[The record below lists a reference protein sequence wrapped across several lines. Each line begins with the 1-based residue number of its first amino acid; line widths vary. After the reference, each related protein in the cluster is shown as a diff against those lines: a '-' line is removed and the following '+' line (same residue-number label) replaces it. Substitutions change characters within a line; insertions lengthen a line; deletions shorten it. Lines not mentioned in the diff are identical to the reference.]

1 MSGVTVEDETAV
13 ETGTYSKGGKIVALK
28 GKQKVNVPL
37 GAF

>member
-1 MSGVTVEDETAV
+1 MKRESAV
-13 ETGTYSKGGKIVALK
+13 ETGKYSKGGKIVALK